1 MKRGAK
7 RGFWHAGALSVA
19 ALLSACS
26 GTSGGGSPY
35 GTGDPNLAAANPGGG
50 SIDPFLTDGQAV
62 LRALDAIAGR
72 SGRPFRVTSMNAD
85 RINGLT
91 VDVQE
96 PAHRVNVDEYKVA
109 PDGTLS
115 GPTPV
120 RLVSLNGGPIAVADV
135 DRKAFD
141 PKAVGFGRLTQTAR
155 EAIAR
160 SKFPDARVTEWDFD
174 GMSSDDRRFMYLEA
188 ARARPVALLG
198 AHLNILAMRF

>member
-1 MKRGAK
+1 MKPRAK
-7 RGFWHAGALSVA
+7 RGCWRTGALSVA
-19 ALLSACS
+19 ALLTACS
-26 GTSGGGSPY
+26 GSPGGGSSY
-35 GTGDPNLAAANPGGG
+35 GTGDANLAAANPGGG
-50 SIDPFLTDGQAV
+50 PIDPFLTDGRAV

-72 SGRPFRVTSMNAD
+72 SGRPLRVTSMNAD

-120 RLVSLNGGPIAVADV
+120 RLVSLSGGPIAIADV

-155 EAIAR
+155 EAIAK

-174 GMSSDDRRFMYLEA
+174 GTTSDDRRFMYLEA
-188 ARARPVALLG
+188 ARARPVAILA
-198 AHLNILAMRF
+198 AHLNILDMRF